1 MDKLLKVKHIIE
13 KKITKN
19 RECIQRSVESIAKM
33 RKDMDKPDITLKKY
47 LSLKNM
53 IHCCEKAFSEASEQ
67 NKVFTTV
74 MYIIDNVLNEEE
86 EEK

>member
-33 RKDMDKPDITLKKY
+33 RKDMNKPDITLKKH

-53 IHCCEKAFSEASEQ
+53 IHCCEKTFSEASEQ

-74 MYIIDNVLNEEE
+74 IYIIDNVLDEEE
-86 EEK
+86 E